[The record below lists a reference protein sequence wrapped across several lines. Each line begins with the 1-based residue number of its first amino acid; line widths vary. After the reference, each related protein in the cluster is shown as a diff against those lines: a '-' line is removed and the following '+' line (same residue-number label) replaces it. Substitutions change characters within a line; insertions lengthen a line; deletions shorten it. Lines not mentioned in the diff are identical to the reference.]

1 MPAKAISTSPP
12 DGGKPAPISCCDPRS
27 VTVPSIGERSRH
39 RHVGGDADVAGGDA
53 DVAGGD
59 ADVADG
65 DADVADGDADVT
77 DGDADVADGAVQ
89 AEGIFN
95 SRRSLATW
103 PVARTLYWAT
113 SIRPAPVSSTVTTK
127 VERITPSTSLP

>member
-1 MPAKAISTSPP
+1 M
-12 DGGKPAPISCCDPRS
+12 GGDAD
-27 VTVPSIGERSRH
+27 VA
-39 RHVGGDADVAGGDA
+39 GGDADVAGGDA

-65 DADVADGDADVT
+65 GADVADGDADVA
-77 DGDADVADGAVQ
+77 DGGADVADAVQ

>member
-39 RHVGGDADVAGGDA
+39 RD
-53 DVAGGD
+53 
-59 ADVADG
+59 ADG